1 VSREDL
7 TECPGCRGSL
17 RRDEDVLDTW
27 FSSGLWPFST
37 LGWPHTTPE
46 LKTFYPT
53 SCLVTAYDILFFW
66 VARMMMLGLHVM
78 EEVPFRDVYIH
89 ALVRDMEGQKM
100 SKSRGNVVDP
110 LDVME
115 HFGTD
120 ALRFTLA
127 ALAAQGR
134 EIRLSNERIEGYRNF
149 ANKLWNAAR
158 FVLSNL
164 DGHRPALA
172 RKAPPT
178 LAERW
183 IRSRLHR
190 TILETRQ
197 ALAKYRYNDAASAIY
212 QFLWHDYCDW
222 YLEWSKLTLYRG
234 EDPAARAR
242 TQATL
247 VEVLETTLRLLH
259 PFMPF
264 ITEEIWQRLPKAR
277 TAPKS
282 IMIARYPKMQKRQ
295 QDAAAEA
302 DIEPVMAVISGIRS
316 IRSEFQIPPSRT
328 LSVVVKPT
336 PAAEPLLRGES
347 AAIGALAK
355 ADLRVEP
362 GAQRAADAVLKV
374 VEGSEIHVSLAGVID
389 VAAERG
395 RLGREL
401 RKVEEDLAR
410 TEAKLGREDF
420 RARAPAEVVAREES
434 RRTEQMALLATLREG
449 LARLDALDAR

>member
-1 VSREDL
+1 
-7 TECPGCRGSL
+7 
-17 RRDEDVLDTW
+17 
-27 FSSGLWPFST
+27 
-37 LGWPHTTPE
+37 
-46 LKTFYPT
+46 
-53 SCLVTAYDILFFW
+53 
-66 VARMMMLGLHVM
+66 
-78 EEVPFRDVYIH
+78 
-89 ALVRDMEGQKM
+89 
-100 SKSRGNVVDP
+100 
-110 LDVME
+110 
-115 HFGTD
+115 
-120 ALRFTLA
+120 
-127 ALAAQGR
+127 
-134 EIRLSNERIEGYRNF
+134 
-149 ANKLWNAAR
+149 
-158 FVLSNL
+158 
-164 DGHRPALA
+164 
-172 RKAPPT
+172 
-178 LAERW
+178 
-183 IRSRLHR
+183 
-190 TILETRQ
+190 
-197 ALAKYRYNDAASAIY
+197 
-212 QFLWHDYCDW
+212 
-222 YLEWSKLTLYRG
+222 
-234 EDPAARAR
+234 
-242 TQATL
+242 
-247 VEVLETTLRLLH
+247 
-259 PFMPF
+259 
-264 ITEEIWQRLPKAR
+264 
-277 TAPKS
+277 
-282 IMIARYPKMQKRQ
+282 MIARYPKMQKRQ
-295 QDAAAEA
+295 RDAAAEA